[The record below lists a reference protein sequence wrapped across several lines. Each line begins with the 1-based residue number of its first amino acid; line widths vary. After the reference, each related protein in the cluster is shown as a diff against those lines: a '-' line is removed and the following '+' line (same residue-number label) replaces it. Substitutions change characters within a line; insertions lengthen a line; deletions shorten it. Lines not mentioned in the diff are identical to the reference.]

1 MPRVDTGL
9 MYTFVLM
16 SQTNKTT
23 ASSEDKPKVSKEKF
37 KNAIGIFRYVLPY
50 MRYFVPGMILLAIGS
65 LLFAT
70 IPGICGELLN
80 IAEGKGK
87 YGLTLNSAGVLLMLV
102 LGGQAAISFFRTI
115 LFANFS
121 ERAMSDIR
129 KDLYDKMITMPIRF
143 YEENRV
149 GDLSSRITADVEQLQ
164 GVLTVTL
171 AELVRQIVTLVA
183 GIAILAYL
191 TPQLSLIM
199 LLTIPAVV
207 LLAMFFGRYI
217 RKLSKQRQEILAE
230 TNTIVDETLQSF
242 AVVKAFANEWYESL
256 RYGGAVDRIV
266 QVSLR
271 YATARGAFFAFMIF
285 LMFGS
290 ILFILWKGA
299 VMVQQGVMES
309 GDLLGFIIY
318 TVMIGGAIASLGSLY
333 TSVVGALG
341 ATERVQDI
349 LESDTEIDI
358 VKDRSNLPD
367 LAIKG
372 RITFENVS
380 FTYPTRPDVEVLTNI
395 NLDIAAGETLALV
408 GQSGSGKST
417 IVNLLMRFYELNGGR
432 ITVDGKDLLDY
443 NLVDLRQHIA
453 IVPQEVILFGG
464 TIEENILYGKPDASR
479 EEVQRAAEQA
489 NAWQFI
495 NKFPEALDTVVGE
508 RGVKLSGG
516 QRQRVAI
523 ARAILRNPAI
533 LLLDEA
539 TSSLDTESERLVQ
552 DALDSL
558 MQGRTSIVIAHRL
571 STIRNADKICVI
583 EDGQVIESGR
593 HEQLTADPKGAYS
606 QLAQLQY
613 TD

>member
-1 MPRVDTGL
+1 MH
-9 MYTFVLM
+9 TFAFM
-16 SQTNKTT
+16 SDKREATST
-23 ASSEDKPKVSKEKF
+23 EGKPKVSKEKF

-50 MRYFVPGMILLAIGS
+50 MRFFVPGMILLAIGS

-121 ERAMSDIR
+121 ERAMSDVR
-129 KDLYDKMITMPIRF
+129 KDLYDQMITMPIRF

-266 QVSLR
+266 HVSLR

-299 VMVQQGVMES
+299 VMVQDGIMES

-341 ATERVQDI
+341 ATERVQEI

-358 VKDRSNLPD
+358 VKDRSNLPA
-367 LAIKG
+367 LSIKG
-372 RITFENVS
+372 KITFENVS
-380 FTYPTRPDVEVLTNI
+380 FTYPTRPDIEVLTHI
-395 NLDIAAGETLALV
+395 NLDVAAGETLALV

-432 ITVDGKDLLDY
+432 IMVDGVDLLDY

-495 NKFPEALDTVVGE
+495 AKFPEGLDTVVGE

-552 DALDSL
+552 EALDSL

-593 HEQLTADPKGAYS
+593 HEDLTADPKGAYS

>member
-1 MPRVDTGL
+1 
-9 MYTFVLM
+9 M
-16 SQTNKTT
+16 SDKREATST
-23 ASSEDKPKVSKEKF
+23 EGKPKVSKEKF

-50 MRYFVPGMILLAIGS
+50 MRFFVPGMILLAIGS

-121 ERAMSDIR
+121 ERAMSDVR
-129 KDLYDKMITMPIRF
+129 KDLYDQMITMPIRF

-266 QVSLR
+266 HVSLR

-299 VMVQQGVMES
+299 VMVQDGIMES

-341 ATERVQDI
+341 ATERVQEI

-358 VKDRSNLPD
+358 VKDRSNLPA
-367 LAIKG
+367 LSIKG
-372 RITFENVS
+372 KITFENVS
-380 FTYPTRPDVEVLTNI
+380 FTYPTRPDIEVLTHI
-395 NLDIAAGETLALV
+395 NLDVAAGETLALV

-432 ITVDGKDLLDY
+432 IMVDGVDLLDY

-495 NKFPEALDTVVGE
+495 AKFPEGLDTVVGE

-552 DALDSL
+552 EALDSL

-593 HEQLTADPKGAYS
+593 HEDLTADPKGAYS

>member
-1 MPRVDTGL
+1 